1 MPGDAYQNPIGYYEM
16 PEEITDV
23 TIGKVYK
30 EGKQAFGEGR
40 RRASNPYVERSRA
53 LAAIWWN
60 GWDTAQEESRET
72 PQPPNDETYKK
83 MMITTE

>member
-1 MPGDAYQNPIGYYEM
+1 M

-23 TIGKVYK
+23 TIGRVYE
-30 EGKQAFGEGR
+30 EGKQAFEEGK

-60 GWDTAQEESRET
+60 GWDAAEERSKSDKKNGS
-72 PQPPNDETYKK
+72 PQA
-83 MMITTE
+83 

>member
-40 RRASNPYVERSRA
+40 RRASNPYVERR
-53 LAAIWWN
+53 
-60 GWDTAQEESRET
+60 
-72 PQPPNDETYKK
+72 QPGACRYLVERLGYSARGK
-83 MMITTE
+83 